1 MDQSELSIGS
11 GVDSWTNHRSVLG
24 QVTRYGPIRCQLTAL
39 SVWIAAEMGPDLQQR
54 QHRRLWPRL
63 IPAHRRGRHFA
74 AVPCLNT
81 EYTLVLGFRVE
92 VEVEDAADRDVL
104 LHLVVPLPVPHDVRL
119 DVVPGWPMQC
129 RLVPQNPAPLAPR
142 PTSRCLCATRR
153 RRAGW
158 TAARS

>member
-1 MDQSELSIGS
+1 MGQSELSIGS
-11 GVDSWTNHRSVLG
+11 GVDKWTNQRSALG

-54 QHRRLWPRL
+54 QHRRLWSRL
-63 IPAHRRGRHFA
+63 IPAHRRGRHRCCP
-74 AVPCLNT
+74 VSLS
-81 EYTLVLGFRVE
+81 TLVLGFRME

-158 TAARS
+158 SAARS